1 MITLQSITD
10 STLILIILVVIITSP
25 FLIILFFNLFFYLYK
40 KILYTT
46 LSPKMVQMFVK
57 ISGSD
62 ETPFKNVENFFS
74 GVHGIRPGF
83 FEGIFG
89 IQNRFS
95 FEVIGRKEGIFFYI
109 VCPEKYASNIEKQ
122 VYGTYKESEIEYVPL
137 SHPFD
142 RGSFNLAYE
151 LKQENNIFTPIKLFE
166 DKQEPLLNV
175 ISTLSKLGPNEV
187 IMYQLVISPAPN
199 SWVKAAK
206 RILTTKSGDKD
217 KPAPQLDPGHKE
229 GLENKIKSPGFYSVI
244 RLLSISDDEYKAQ
257 VNLDNT
263 LSAFNQYNDPKNNNF
278 VKRLLVTNSGV
289 IKRIILRELNTFDY
303 HVPLLEMKLFCN
315 NMILN
320 CAELSNIFHFGNKL
334 IPVPGIKKISFK
346 KNAAPGNVSL
356 EGILMGVNKY
366 REVIT
371 NIRINDQ
378 DRLRHMYILGQTGT
392 GKSVFLFS
400 QALQD
405 IYRGEGVCILDPHGK
420 DIEELLGKIPPE
432 REKDVIYFRASDVE
446 RPFGF
451 NVLEAENDY
460 QKNTIINYFIELL
473 NKMYDP
479 NNQGITGPQFQQ
491 AVRSSMATCMVD
503 PEATL
508 IDVVELIR
516 DPEKAEKYLPKVTDP
531 DVISYWKNQIANT
544 TAQTRSETLGY
555 FTSKFTKFTSDT
567 FMRNIIA
574 QPKSSI
580 NIPKIMDQK
589 KILLINLDK
598 GDPKIGEENAKFLG
612 LLLVPQVMYA
622 ALARSE
628 KIAKGETFP
637 PFYLYVDEFQNFA
650 TESFATILSEAR
662 KFKLGLT
669 VANQYI
675 AQLPDT
681 IKNAVFGN
689 VGTSVFFRVGTE
701 DASFCYKSF
710 GGEKDSPFSEADISS
725 LELGNCYV
733 RLLVNGQPTKPFY
746 MKVDINLVMP
756 FKEDKQVKDRIKEY
770 SRMTYGK
777 SVQEVNE
784 IINKR
789 FNEFYAKPEKAPA
802 NKIPP
807 RPSIPGFPSPSNTAT
822 PPSPNNIPQP
832 GQQSTGSDFDDD
844 FFADL

>member
-1 MITLQSITD
+1 MPTAFFESNDPVTLLF
-10 STLILIILVVIITSP
+10 TLIGLIISP
-25 FLIILFFNLFFYLYK
+25 LLIFVLLNLIFFFYK
-40 KILYTT
+40 KFFYSS

-57 ISGSD
+57 IAGSD
-62 ETPFKNVENFFS
+62 ETPFKNLENFFS
-74 GVHGIRPGF
+74 GVHGIKQDF
-83 FEGIFG
+83 FSRLLSV
-89 IQNRFS
+89 QNRFS
-95 FEVIGRKEGIFFYI
+95 FEVIGKKEGIFFYI
-109 VCPEKYASNIEKQ
+109 VAPEKYASNIEKQ
-122 VYGTYKESEIEYVPL
+122 VYGTYKECEIEYVPL

-142 RGSFNLAYE
+142 RGTYNLAYE
-151 LKQENNIFTPIKLFE
+151 LKQENNLFTPIKLFE
-166 DKQEPLLNV
+166 DKQEPLTNIL
-175 ISTLSKLGPNEV
+175 STFSKLGENEV
-187 IMYQLVISPAPN
+187 MMYQLIITPASNAWIS
-199 SWVKAAK
+199 SVKK
-206 RILTTKSGDKD
+206 ILTAKSGDKD
-217 KPAPQLDPGHKE
+217 SPSPTLDPGHKE
-229 GLENKIKSPGFYSVI
+229 GLEKKILTPGFYSTVRI
-244 RLLSISDDEYKAQ
+244 LSISDDGFRAQ

-263 LSAFNQYNDPKNNNF
+263 LSAFNQFNDPKNNNL
-278 VKRLLVTNSGV
+278 VKRILTTNSAV
-289 IKRIILRELNTFDY
+289 IKRIILRELNTFDL
-303 HVPLLEMKLFCN
+303 HLPLIHLKFYCN
-315 NMILN
+315 NMLLN
-320 CAELSNIFHFGNKL
+320 CAELSNLFHFGNKL

-346 KNAAPGNVSL
+346 KSAAPGNIL
-356 EGILMGVNKY
+356 PEGVVMGVNKF
-366 REVIT
+366 RDISSV
-371 NIRINDQ
+371 IRIGDE
-378 DRLRHMYILGQTGT
+378 DRLRHTYILGQTGT

-420 DIEELLGKIPPE
+420 DIDEMLAKIPKH
-432 REKDVIYFRASDVE
+432 REKDVIYFKASDVE

-451 NVLEAENDY
+451 NVLEADNDY
-460 QKNTIINYFIELL
+460 QRNTIINYFIELL

-531 DVISYWKNQIANT
+531 DVISYWRNQIANT

-580 NIPKIMDQK
+580 NIPKIMDEK

-622 ALARSE
+622 ALARTE
-628 KIAKGETFP
+628 KINKGEKFP

-669 VANQYI
+669 VANQFI
-675 AQLPDT
+675 AQLPDN

-689 VGTSVFFRVGTE
+689 VGSSVFFRVGAD
-701 DASFCYKSF
+701 DASYCFKVF
-710 GGEKDSPFSEADISS
+710 GGEKDSPFSEGDFGY
-725 LELGNCYV
+725 LEKGNCYV
-733 RLLVNGQPTKPFY
+733 KLLVNGMPTKPFY
-746 MKVDINLVMP
+746 MKIDLDLVMP
-756 FKEDKQVKDRIKEY
+756 FKDDPEAAKRIKEY

-777 SVQEVNE
+777 AREEVTE

-789 FNEFYAKPEKAPA
+789 FTEFYATPEKQPTASGKLP
-802 NKIPP
+802 N
-807 RPSIPGFPSPSNTAT
+807 FPS
-822 PPSPNNIPQP
+822 
-832 GQQSTGSDFDDD
+832 STGPAKNLSDDFDDD
-844 FFADL
+844 FFGDL

>member
-1 MITLQSITD
+1 MPTAFFESNDPVMLL
-10 STLILIILVVIITSP
+10 LILIGIIFSP
-25 FLIILFFNLFFYLYK
+25 LLIFVLLHLIFFFYK
-40 KILYTT
+40 KFFYSS

-57 ISGSD
+57 IAGSD
-62 ETPFKNVENFFS
+62 ETPFKNLENFFS
-74 GVHGIRPGF
+74 GVHGIKQDF
-83 FEGIFG
+83 FTRLFSV
-89 IQNRFS
+89 QNRFS
-95 FEVIGRKEGIFFYI
+95 FEVVGKKEGIFFYI
-109 VCPEKYASNIEKQ
+109 VAPEKYASNIEKQ
-122 VYGTYKESEIEYVPL
+122 VYGTYKECEIEYVPL

-142 RGSFNLAYE
+142 RGTYNLAYE
-151 LKQENNIFTPIKLFE
+151 LKQENNLFTPIKLFE
-166 DKQEPLLNV
+166 DKQEPLTNIL
-175 ISTLSKLGPNEV
+175 STFSKLGENEV
-187 IMYQLVISPAPN
+187 MMYQLIITPASNAWIS
-199 SWVKAAK
+199 SVKK
-206 RILTTKSGDKD
+206 ILTAKSGDKD
-217 KPAPQLDPGHKE
+217 SPSPTLDPGHKE
-229 GLENKIKSPGFYSVI
+229 GLEKKILTPGFYSTI
-244 RLLSISDDEYKAQ
+244 RILSISDDGFRAQ

-263 LSAFNQYNDPKNNNF
+263 LSAFNQFNDPKNNNL
-278 VKRLLVTNSGV
+278 VKRILTTNSAV
-289 IKRIILRELNTFDY
+289 IKRIVLRELNTFDL
-303 HVPLLEMKLFCN
+303 HLPLIHLKFYCN
-315 NMILN
+315 NMLLN
-320 CAELSNIFHFGNKL
+320 CAELSNLFHFGNKL

-346 KNAAPGNVSL
+346 KSAAPGNILS
-356 EGILMGVNKY
+356 EGVVMGVNKF
-366 REVIT
+366 RDISSV
-371 NIRINDQ
+371 IRIGDE
-378 DRLRHMYILGQTGT
+378 DRLRHTYILGQTGT

-420 DIEELLGKIPPE
+420 DIDEMLAKIPKH
-432 REKDVIYFRASDVE
+432 REKDVIYFKASDVE

-451 NVLEAENDY
+451 NVLEADNDY
-460 QKNTIINYFIELL
+460 QRNTIINYFIELL

-531 DVISYWKNQIANT
+531 DVISYWRNQIANT

-580 NIPKIMDQK
+580 NIPKIMDEK

-622 ALARSE
+622 ALARTE
-628 KIAKGETFP
+628 KINKGEQFP

-669 VANQYI
+669 VANQFI
-675 AQLPDT
+675 AQLPDN

-689 VGTSVFFRVGTE
+689 VGSSVFFRVGAD
-701 DASFCYKSF
+701 DASYCFKVF
-710 GGEKDSPFSEADISS
+710 GGEKDSPFSEGDFGY
-725 LELGNCYV
+725 LEKGNCYV
-733 RLLVNGQPTKPFY
+733 KLLVNGMPTKPFY
-746 MKVDINLVMP
+746 MKVDLDLVMP
-756 FKEDKQVKDRIKEY
+756 FKDDPEAAKRIKEY

-777 SVQEVNE
+777 AREEVTE

-789 FNEFYAKPEKAPA
+789 FTEFYATPEKQPTGSGKLPNFPA
-802 NKIPP
+802 
-807 RPSIPGFPSPSNTAT
+807 
-822 PPSPNNIPQP
+822 
-832 GQQSTGSDFDDD
+832 STGSAKKLSDDFDDD
-844 FFADL
+844 FFGDL

>member
-1 MITLQSITD
+1 MTLQSLVQ
-10 STLILIILVVIITSP
+10 SSYLLLLFLGLILSP
-25 FLIILFFNLFFYLYK
+25 FLIILFLDLFFFLYK
-40 KILYTT
+40 KIFYKNLT
-46 LSPKMVQMFVK
+46 PKMVQMIVK
-57 ISGSD
+57 ISSND
-62 ETPFKNVENFFS
+62 ETPFKNMENFFS
-74 GVHGIRPGF
+74 GVHGIKSNF
-83 FEGIFG
+83 LENIFLP
-89 IQNRFS
+89 QHRFS
-95 FEVIGRKEGIFFYI
+95 FEVVGKKEGIFFYI
-109 VCPEKYASNIEKQ
+109 VCPEKYAPNVEKQ

-142 RGSFNLAYE
+142 RGTYNLAYE
-151 LKQENNIFTPIKLFE
+151 LKQEHNIYTPIKMFE
-166 DKQEPLLNV
+166 EKQEPLTNI
-175 ISTLSKLGPNEV
+175 ISTMSKLTNNEV
-187 IMYQLVISPAPN
+187 LVYQLVITPASN
-199 SWVKAAK
+199 SWIRAIK
-206 RILTTKSGDKD
+206 RILTAKSEGSKD
-217 KPAPQLDPGHKE
+217 SPAPTLDPGHKE
-229 GLENKIKSPGFYSVI
+229 GLEKKLQTPGFYAAI
-244 RLLSISDDEYKAQ
+244 RLVSVSDDSFRAQ
-257 VNLDNT
+257 VNLDNI
-263 LSAFNQYNDPKNNNF
+263 LSAFNQFNDPKNNNL
-278 VKRLLVTNSGV
+278 VKRFLTTNSAV
-289 IKRIILRELNTFDY
+289 IQRFVLRELNTFDY
-303 HVPLLEMKLFCN
+303 HIPLIDIKFFCN
-315 NMILN
+315 TMLLN
-320 CAELSNIFHFGNKL
+320 CTELSNLFHFGNKL
-334 IPVPGIKKISFK
+334 IPVPGIKRISFK
-346 KNAAPGNVSL
+346 KNSAPGTL
-356 EGILMGVNKY
+356 PTEGILLGANKY
-366 REVIT
+366 RDVVT
-371 NIRINDQ
+371 PIRISDQ
-378 DRLRHMYILGQTGT
+378 DRLRHLYILGQTGT

-628 KIAKGETFP
+628 KIVKGENFP

-689 VGTSVFFRVGTE
+689 VGTSVFFRVGPE
-701 DASFCYKSF
+701 DASFCHKAF
-710 GGEKDSPFSEADISS
+710 GGEKDSPFSEGDIFS

-733 RLLVNGQPTKPFY
+733 KLLVNGQPTKPFS
-746 MKVDINLVMP
+746 MKVDLDLVMP
-756 FKEDKQVKDRIKEY
+756 FKEDKAVSARIKEY

-777 SVQEVNE
+777 SVEEVNE

-789 FNEFYAKPEKAPA
+789 FTEFYAKPEK
-802 NKIPP
+802 
-807 RPSIPGFPSPSNTAT
+807 PSPSSPLGMGAQKGPLIPGFPT
-822 PPSPNNIPQP
+822 PPGGAS
-832 GQQSTGSDFDDD
+832 SSSDPFDDD
-844 FFADL
+844 FFSDL

>member
-1 MITLQSITD
+1 MLPAS
-10 STLILIILVVIITSP
+10 STQFDPILILIYGFFLLTSP
-25 FLIILFFNLFFYLYK
+25 FWLLFLSTFIPFIIK
-40 KILYTT
+40 KIFYKQLT
-46 LSPKMVQMFVK
+46 PKMVQLFVK
-57 ISGSD
+57 IAGSD
-62 ETPFKNVENFFS
+62 ETPFKNLENFFS
-74 GVHGIRPGF
+74 GIHGIKQNF
-83 FEGIFG
+83 FQRIFAV
-89 IQNRFS
+89 QNRFS
-95 FEVIGRKEGIFFYI
+95 FEIVGKKEGIFFY
-109 VCPEKYASNIEKQ
+109 VVVPEVYALNVEKQ
-122 VYGTYKESEIEYVPL
+122 IYGTYKEAEIEYVPL

-142 RGSFNLAYE
+142 RGTYNFAYE
-151 LKQENNIFTPIKLFE
+151 LKQESNIYTPIKLFE
-166 DKQEPLLNV
+166 EKSEPLLN
-175 ISTLSKLGPNEV
+175 ILSTFSKLGPNEV
-187 IMYQLVISPAPN
+187 MMYQLVITPASS
-199 SWVKAAK
+199 SWISAVK
-206 RILTTKSGDKD
+206 RILTSGGGSKD
-217 KPAPQLDPGHKE
+217 KPAPVLDPGHKE
-229 GLENKIKSPGFYSVI
+229 GLEKKIQTPGFYSVI
-244 RLLSISDDEYKAQ
+244 RLLSISDDEFRAS

-263 LSAFNQYNDPKNNNF
+263 LSAFNQFNDPKNNNL
-278 VKRLLVTNSGV
+278 VKRIFTTKKAIIRRL
-289 IKRIILRELNTFDY
+289 ILRELNTFDL
-303 HVPLLEMKLFCN
+303 HMPLFNLKFYCN
-315 NMILN
+315 SMLLN
-320 CAELSNIFHFGNKL
+320 CLELANLFHFGNKL
-334 IPVPGIKKISFK
+334 LPIPGIKKISFK
-346 KNAAPGNVSL
+346 KSPAPGNIL
-356 EGILMGVNKY
+356 NEGVIMGVNKF
-366 REVIT
+366 RDVST
-371 NIRINDQ
+371 VIRIADE
-378 DRLRHMYILGQTGT
+378 DRFRHMYILGQTGT

-420 DIEELLGKIPPE
+420 DIEELLTRIPPH
-432 REKDVIYFRASDVE
+432 REKDIVYFKASDVD

-516 DPEKAEKYLPKVTDP
+516 DPEKAEKYLPKVKDP

-580 NIPKIMDQK
+580 NIPKIMNEK

-628 KIAKGETFP
+628 KLNNKEDFP

-675 AQLPDT
+675 SQLPDQ

-689 VGTSVFFRVGTE
+689 VGSAVFFRVGAD
-701 DASFCYKSF
+701 DATYCFKTF
-710 GGEKDSPFSEADISS
+710 GGEKDSPFSEGDFTF
-725 LELGNCYV
+725 LEKGNCYV
-733 RLLVNGQPTKPFY
+733 KLLVNGMPTKPFY
-746 MKVDINLVMP
+746 MKVDLNLVMP
-756 FKEDKQVKDRIKEY
+756 FETNPETAKRIKEF
-770 SRMTYGK
+770 SRNTYGK
-777 SVQEVNE
+777 SVEEVNQ

-789 FNEFYAKPEKAPA
+789 FNEFYAKPEPDKRA
-802 NKIPP
+802 
-807 RPSIPGFPSPSNTAT
+807 SGFPGGVSN
-822 PPSPNNIPQP
+822 PPS
-832 GQQSTGSDFDDD
+832 GQQPKSLLDDFDDD
-844 FFADL
+844 FFGDL